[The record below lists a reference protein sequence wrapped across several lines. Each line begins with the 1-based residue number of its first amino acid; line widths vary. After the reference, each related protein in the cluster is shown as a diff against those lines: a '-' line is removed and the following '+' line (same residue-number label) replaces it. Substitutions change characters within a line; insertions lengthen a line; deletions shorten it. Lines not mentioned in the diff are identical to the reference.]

1 MEIQITDR
9 KVRLGVGG
17 YGSVFPGTYRG
28 IKVAVKRVE
37 LIKDDDNV
45 ASDREANILK
55 QLDHP
60 NTVKLYHF
68 ETDDNFK

>member
-17 YGSVFPGTYRG
+17 YGSVFRGTYRG
-28 IKVAVKRVE
+28 NEVAVKRVE
-37 LIKDDDNV
+37 LIKDDDN

-68 ETDDNFK
+68 ETDENFK